1 MFCLFWRKWSA
12 DWLSHL
18 QARPKWRHET
28 DNLQRNDMIII
39 KDDRTGPSDWKLGRI
54 IDLHPG
60 ADGLVRVATI
70 KTSTGIYKRSV
81 SKICRLPLPRFT
93 EESSP
98 KLSMV

>member
-1 MFCLFWRKWSA
+1 
-12 DWLSHL
+12 
-18 QARPKWRHET
+18 
-28 DNLQRNDMIII
+28 MIII
-39 KDDRTGPSDWKLGRI
+39 NDDRTGPSDWKLGRI

-60 ADGLVRVATI
+60 ADGLVRAATI

-98 KLSMV
+98 STQPMHL